1 MDDRGQAVVLGAVL
15 LFGIVTIAFAGYQ
28 AYQVPNQN
36 AQTEFQHFEEAKDQM
51 VQLRSAASDT
61 AAVSQP
67 RSVTFPLGTSFQQRS
82 FAVNPP
88 PPTGELAT
96 SETHTIT
103 IYDSAGTVTDTVE
116 ARLLTYDPNYREYQP
131 GVLRYEH
138 GIVYLDARDVGGGVV
153 FLEEYTAPLRLVP
166 IQNEFGASGQRQ
178 IGLELYR
185 PGGTEPIEISSDDT
199 VSIPTKLNESDW
211 EESIGVSVEY
221 NYTSTP
227 HRVNLTGADVS
238 DITPVGINDPPE
250 ITNSTIDYSVGEE
263 NNRGRE
269 DNAILQGT
277 EVDTSNNDLI
287 FQMRHTG
294 TESIIIEK
302 IGIETQLA
310 NTVESSTS
318 SNEVDITGS
327 TVDGELRTKNNNVL
341 QADGTIY
348 DFKNADEV
356 NSGQGQYATI
366 AAGDE
371 VTVDIREFDER
382 LDNGGSNP
390 LQFTDSANDTDV
402 TVTFVL
408 SDGSRETLY
417 LEQSS

>member
-96 SETHTIT
+96 GEAHTIT
-103 IYDSAGTVTDTVE
+103 IYNSAGTVTDTVE

-153 FLEEYTAPLRLVP
+153 FLEEYMAPLRLVP

-199 VSIPTKLNESDW
+199 VSIPTNLPNPNKPNTTEWDAALEVSVDNESYS
-211 EESIGVSVEY
+211 ESDSSE
-221 NYTSTP
+221 NLSTF
-227 HRVNLTGADVS
+227 NLSGDEIE
-238 DITPVGINDPPE
+238 DIAPVGIQDRPDN
-250 ITNSTIDYSVGEE
+250 TNSSVDYDSTTDSPPPNGPMFESFTVT
-263 NNRGRE
+263 
-269 DNAILQGT
+269 AS
-277 EVDTSNNDLI
+277 DTSGSSGNVKAATVN
-287 FQMRHTG
+287 G
-294 TESIIIEK
+294 
-302 IGIETQLA
+302 
-310 NTVESSTS
+310 TVENPDQNGQIQMTLSSS
-318 SNEVDITGS
+318 SNSNQNSIQMSGDFEFTTDASNAGTPDVEIRLLDGDDNVIQECESEGS
-327 TVDGELRTKNNNVL
+327 LTSDNTLTKS
-341 QADGTIY
+341 
-348 DFKNADEV
+348 DF
-356 NSGQGQYATI
+356 TC
-366 AAGDE
+366 
-371 VTVDIREFDER
+371 R
-382 LDNGGSNP
+382 
-390 LQFTDSANDTDV
+390 
-402 TVTFVL
+402 
-408 SDGSRETLY
+408 
-417 LEQSS
+417 

>member
-96 SETHTIT
+96 SEAHTIT
-103 IYDSAGTVTDTVE
+103 IYNSAGTVTDTVE

-185 PGGTEPIEISSDDT
+185 PEGTDQIKLSPDDT
-199 VSIPTKLNESDW
+199 VRIPTRLPDPDESDW
-211 EESIGVSVEY
+211 DETLGVSVTGY
-221 NYTSTP
+221 DPGDPN
-227 HRVNLTGADVS
+227 RVSLRGD
-238 DITPVGINDPPE
+238 DISNIIPVGINQPPE
-250 ITNSTIDYSVGEE
+250 ANRSTEDFGSSPASDTPRFTALNAVAGPSNPGVDNKEVKVEWNIAGEFTTVRFSTSNDQNSFDNSSENRQRTIE
-263 NNRGRE
+263 N
-269 DNAILQGT
+269 GT
-277 EVDTSNNDLI
+277 ELSFDQAGNGDELTATVTSSDGQQQCTATVSNNDELSLDD
-287 FQMRHTG
+287 FDC
-294 TESIIIEK
+294 
-302 IGIETQLA
+302 
-310 NTVESSTS
+310 SS
-318 SNEVDITGS
+318 
-327 TVDGELRTKNNNVL
+327 
-341 QADGTIY
+341 
-348 DFKNADEV
+348 
-356 NSGQGQYATI
+356 
-366 AAGDE
+366 
-371 VTVDIREFDER
+371 
-382 LDNGGSNP
+382 
-390 LQFTDSANDTDV
+390 
-402 TVTFVL
+402 
-408 SDGSRETLY
+408 
-417 LEQSS
+417 